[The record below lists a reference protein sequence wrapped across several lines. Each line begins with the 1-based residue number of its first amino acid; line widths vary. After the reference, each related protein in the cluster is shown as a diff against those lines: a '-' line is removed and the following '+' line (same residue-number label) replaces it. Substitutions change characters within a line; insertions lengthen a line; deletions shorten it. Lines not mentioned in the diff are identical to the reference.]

1 MLMIQSAILSDLS
14 PILVILFTILLI
26 VLLFLFFRGVSLWY
40 FKIERRLEEQQ
51 KTNQLLSKI
60 LEKLNESKS

>member
-1 MLMIQSAILSDLS
+1 MLMIQSATLSDLS

-40 FKIERRLEEQQ
+40 FKIERRFEEQQ
-51 KTNQLLSKI
+51 KTNQLLGEI
-60 LEKLNESKS
+60 IEKLNKN